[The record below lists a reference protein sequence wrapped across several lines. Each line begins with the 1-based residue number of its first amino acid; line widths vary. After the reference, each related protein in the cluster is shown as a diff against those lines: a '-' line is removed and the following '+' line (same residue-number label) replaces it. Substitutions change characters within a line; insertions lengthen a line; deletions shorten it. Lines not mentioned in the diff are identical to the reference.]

1 MARANCI
8 VYNKPETT
16 RLADCVSQPPTT
28 AVAAFGAPFHRN
40 REHRHGKGGQ
50 RILKTAFSFFHSPV
64 FRKFMLSFLA
74 AFMLPISLL
83 FAYLDYNQRD
93 LLTREIYDV
102 QDATVSYMRRTMDF
116 EYARYRTFAAMLMN
130 NADLNRLRRMSYA
143 AMTPADTLRLMN
155 LRGVLSSFAA
165 DPSVV
170 SRIFLYMPTSGLY
183 VDAVR
188 ALPVAD
194 ALYTLEDAALLPADD
209 ALWQNMLSGVFR
221 SQWFRAV
228 NRRGSQILYYLQSI
242 PSTFGADP
250 CNLMVAINPAYLQDV
265 FNADSLAANE
275 WIGMLSE
282 TGTVLYGTQGKE
294 PALDLTLASDNG
306 GHFVA
311 NRQLVTYSRS
321 ADTRNLYFSVIP
333 LSNISNALS
342 GAQSLSYAVL
352 MICFFICTVI
362 TYLITV
368 NNFKPIAFL
377 SALAQPDTEEPDVDE
392 FTRLRITLMEA
403 SDEKRMRMDRARY
416 AQDVRDDQRLVQTM
430 LKQNVPAP
438 LEKRLQREQL
448 ALVGGAWVLC
458 TVTLID
464 YPEET
469 TDTQTAFQRSMTQ
482 VHDSLSTAMAKF
494 YTVLPLY
501 DDKTL
506 LVLVNLPSN
515 ELQHLTYLGA
525 SFTNLLHLLRSSFS
539 IDCRIAV
546 SAIHTQTALNGDTL
560 AAMLTE
566 ARIAAE
572 TPAEGE
578 SILYYSTQAVDKV
591 MHISVEHTMHR
602 LMHASMRG
610 AAVET
615 EQLFAQLGEQ
625 VRTLAENQ
633 SHAEPEADADEDGGT
648 EMRIKRSIL
657 EIVKNEYPDPMLNV
671 SAIADKLGKNVD
683 YISRVFKQT
692 TTIGLL
698 DYIHHMRVKAAKDLL
713 VHQPSLSVA
722 QIGERVGYF
731 GADSFIRSF
740 KRIEGVTPG
749 RYRTQNKGV

>member
-1 MARANCI
+1 M
-8 VYNKPETT
+8 
-16 RLADCVSQPPTT
+16 
-28 AVAAFGAPFHRN
+28 
-40 REHRHGKGGQ
+40 
-50 RILKTAFSFFHSPV
+50 KTAFSFFHSPV

-102 QDATVSYMRRTMDF
+102 QDATVSYMRRTLDF
-116 EYARYRTFAAMLMN
+116 EYARYRTFASMLLN
-130 NADLNRLRRMSYA
+130 NAELTRLRRITYQA
-143 AMTPADTLRLMN
+143 ITPADTLRLMN
-155 LRGVLSSFAA
+155 LRAVLSSFAA

-170 SRIFLYMPTSGLY
+170 SRVFLYMPTSGLY

-188 ALPVAD
+188 AVPVAD
-194 ALYTLEDAALLPADD
+194 ALYTLEDTGLLPSDS
-209 ALWQNMLSGVFR
+209 ALWDTMLGGLYR
-221 SQWFRAV
+221 SQWLRTV
-228 NRRGSQILYYLQSI
+228 NRRGNQILYYIQTI

-250 CNLMVAINPAYLQDV
+250 CNLMVAINPIYLQEV
-265 FNADSLAANE
+265 FNTDSLAPNE

-282 TGTVLYGTQGKE
+282 TGDVLYGTPGDT
-294 PALDLTLASDNG
+294 PVIDLASAGGSG
-306 GHFVA
+306 GHFIA
-311 NRQLVTYSRS
+311 EQQLVTYSRS
-321 ADTRNLYFSVIP
+321 ALTRNLYFSVVP
-333 LSNISNALS
+333 LSSISSALS
-342 GAQSLSYAVL
+342 GPQSLSYAVL
-352 MICFFICTVI
+352 LICFFICTVI

-368 NNFKPIAFL
+368 NNFKPIAYL
-377 SALAQPDTEEPDVDE
+377 SALAHPDLGDADVDE

-416 AQDVRDDQRLVQTM
+416 AQELRDDQRLMQTM
-430 LKQNVPAP
+430 LQQNLPAP

-448 ALVGGAWVLC
+448 TLVGGAWVLC
-458 TVTLID
+458 TVALID

-469 TDTQTAFQRSMTQ
+469 VDTQTAFQRSMTQ
-482 VHDSLSTAMAKF
+482 VHDSLAAALAKF

-501 DDKTL
+501 DDKVL

-525 SFTNLLHLLRSSFS
+525 SFTSLLHLLRSSFS
-539 IDCRIAV
+539 IDCQIAL
-546 SAIHTQTALNGDTL
+546 SAIHTQPALTGETL

-572 TPAEGE
+572 SPAEGE

-602 LMHASMRG
+602 LMHASLRG
-610 AAVET
+610 AAAET
-615 EQLFAQLGEQ
+615 DQLLAQLGEQ
-625 VRTLAENQ
+625 VHALTENQ
-633 SHAEPEADADEDGGT
+633 SQMEPETDTDEEGGT

-713 VHQPSLSVA
+713 IHQPSLSVA

-749 RYRTQNKGV
+749 RYRAQSKGA